1 MGVLGV
7 PLYPGGAIRRIY
19 TRSDLRG
26 RPARRFLGEM
36 TTPRR
41 PGESLLQL
49 EHADEPCVFLSLRT
63 RDDR

>member
-1 MGVLGV
+1 MFFEENMTIL
-7 PLYPGGAIRRIY
+7 LSNL
-19 TRSDLRG
+19 SDLRG